1 MEQSLRVAFFPDT
14 YDEVDGVA
22 NTSRQF
28 EAFAKRRGLPLLI
41 ICGGG
46 NNAEKSDG
54 SVLRITKRRG
64 PVGFPLDTKHD
75 FDLLFWRH
83 YTEVAKAVRAFSPDI
98 VHLTG
103 PSDVGQLAAVVAHR
117 LRIPLAASWH
127 TNLHEY
133 AEQRAMTH
141 AGILQENMRRTVG
154 RSIRTTSLAAIL
166 SFYKIAQ
173 LLFAPNPE
181 LADLLAKGT
190 GKPVYPMERGVD
202 VTLFKAER
210 RDRTDREF
218 VIGYV
223 GRLTVEKNIRLL
235 AEVERV
241 LMDASFPNFR
251 FSIVGQGAE
260 EDWLRANMKK
270 ADFTG
275 VLKGE
280 ALARAYANMDAFIF
294 PSYTDTFGNV
304 VLEALASGV
313 PAIVTNR
320 GGPQFIVRHGQ
331 TGFVA
336 HDTSDF
342 ARWIQY
348 MASDRDLLERMRRA
362 ARTSVMD
369 ASWDKIFEGLYA
381 VYQCRLRNHP
391 SPYPFRFASQSVA
404 AAPRLG

>member
-1 MEQSLRVAFFPDT
+1 
-14 YDEVDGVA
+14 VA

-28 EAFAKRRGLPLLI
+28 EAFAKRRGLPFLI
-41 ICGGG
+41 VCGGSS
-46 NNAEKSDG
+46 NAQKSDG
-54 SVLRITKRRG
+54 SVLRITRRRG

-75 FDLLFWRH
+75 FDLIFLRH
-83 YTEVAKAVRAFSPDI
+83 YAEVAKAVRAFSPDI

-103 PSDVGQLAAVVAHR
+103 PSDVGLLGALVAHR
-117 LRIPLAASWH
+117 LRVPLAASWH

-133 AEQRAMTH
+133 AEQRAMNH
-141 AGILQENMRRTVG
+141 AGLLPGDMRRTVG
-154 RSIRTTSLAAIL
+154 RSIRTSSLAVIL
-166 SFYKIAQ
+166 RFYKIAQ

-181 LADLLAKGT
+181 LADLLARGT

-202 VTLFKAER
+202 VALFRPEL
-210 RDRTDREF
+210 RDRTDNQF

-235 AEVERV
+235 AEVERA
-241 LMDASFPNFR
+241 LTGGSFSNFR
-251 FSIVGQGAE
+251 FLIVGQGAE
-260 EDWLRANMKK
+260 QPWLRANMKK

-320 GGPQFIVRHGQ
+320 GGPQFIVRHGH

-336 HDTSDF
+336 HDTCDF

-348 MASDRDLLERMRRA
+348 LAFDRDLLQRMRRA
-362 ARTSVMD
+362 ARTNAMD

-381 VYQCRLRNHP
+381 VYRCRLRNHP